1 MKKIFAVLLAAILCF
16 AAAVPAFAEGGF
28 ADEYYR
34 CTDDADKMVYSSWV
48 YANNALDEI
57 ANRQSFDVTCAIING
72 LDGKT
77 MEQYA
82 ADLYAENLYG
92 YGDGKDG
99 VLLLVNAEN
108 GEWYVY
114 TSGTGTE
121 LFDESRIA
129 AIGEEIKEDL
139 SEEDYYYAFTAYA
152 ALCDKYITEGA
163 PAAEQ
168 PAETVPEESEPEVS
182 EPVAAEP
189 ESSYEYE
196 EASSSKISPLP
207 LIYLPICLVI
217 GVIIALVVVGSMKA
231 GMKSVHM
238 QATANPYTK
247 DGSFNL
253 TDSSDIFL
261 YREVEST
268 PRPKNND
275 SDGN

>member
-16 AAAVPAFAEGGF
+16 AVAVPAFAEDGF

-34 CTDDADKMVYSSWV
+34 CTDDADQMVYSSWA
-48 YANNALDEI
+48 YTNNALDEI
-57 ANRQSFDVTCAIING
+57 ANRQSFDVTCSIISG

-77 MEQYA
+77 IEQYA

-99 VLLLVNAEN
+99 VLLLVDTES
-108 GEWYVY
+108 GEWYIY

-121 LFDESRIA
+121 IFDENRIA
-129 AIGEEIKEDL
+129 AIGEDIKDDL
-139 SEEDYYYAFTAYA
+139 SAEEYYGAFITYAN
-152 ALCDKYITEGA
+152 LCDKYIDEGVSA
-163 PAAEQ
+163 EAEQ
-168 PAETVPEESEPEVS
+168 PAEAVSEVS
-182 EPVAAEP
+182 EPIAAEP
-189 ESSYEYE
+189 ESSDEYE

-217 GVIIALVVVGSMKA
+217 GIIIALVVVGSMKA
-231 GMKSVHM
+231 SMKSVHM
-238 QATANPYTK
+238 QATANTYTK

>member
-1 MKKIFAVLLAAILCF
+1 MKKIFAVLLAAILCL

-34 CTDDADKMVYSSWV
+34 CTDDADQMVYSSWA
-48 YANNALDEI
+48 YTNNALDEI
-57 ANRQSFDVTCAIING
+57 ANRQSFDVTCSIISG

-99 VLLLVNAEN
+99 VLLLVDTES
-108 GEWYVY
+108 GEWYIY

-121 LFDESRIA
+121 IFDENRIA
-129 AIGEEIKEDL
+129 AIGEDIKDDL
-139 SEEDYYYAFTAYA
+139 SAEEYYGAFITYAN
-152 ALCDKYITEGA
+152 LCDKYIDEGVSA
-163 PAAEQ
+163 EAEQ
-168 PAETVPEESEPEVS
+168 PAEAVPEVS
-182 EPVAAEP
+182 EPIAAEP
-189 ESSYEYE
+189 ENSYEYE

-217 GVIIALVVVGSMKA
+217 GIIIALVVVGSMKA
-231 GMKSVHM
+231 SMKSVHM
-238 QATANPYTK
+238 QATANTYTK

>member
-1 MKKIFAVLLAAILCF
+1 MKKIFAVLLAAILCL

-34 CTDDADKMVYSSWV
+34 CTDDADRMVYSSWA
-48 YANNALDEI
+48 YTNNALDEI
-57 ANRQSFDVTCAIING
+57 ANRQSFDVTCSIISG

-99 VLLLVNAEN
+99 VLLLVDTES
-108 GEWYVY
+108 GEWYIY

-121 LFDESRIA
+121 IFDENRIA
-129 AIGEEIKEDL
+129 AIGEDIKDDL
-139 SEEDYYYAFTAYA
+139 SAEEYYGAFITYAN
-152 ALCDKYITEGA
+152 LCDKYIDEGVSA
-163 PAAEQ
+163 EAEQ
-168 PAETVPEESEPEVS
+168 PAEAVPEVS
-182 EPVAAEP
+182 EPIAAEP
-189 ESSYEYE
+189 ENSYEYE

-217 GVIIALVVVGSMKA
+217 GIIIALVVVGSMKA
-231 GMKSVHM
+231 SMKSVHM
-238 QATANPYTK
+238 QATANTYTK

-261 YREVEST
+261 YREVKST